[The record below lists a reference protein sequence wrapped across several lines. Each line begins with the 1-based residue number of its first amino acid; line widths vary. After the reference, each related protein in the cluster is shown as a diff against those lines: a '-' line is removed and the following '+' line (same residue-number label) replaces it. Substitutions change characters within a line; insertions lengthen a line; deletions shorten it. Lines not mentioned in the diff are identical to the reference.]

1 MNVDLGLADLN
12 IPVGQASQST
22 LKSLV
27 VRALQLGYQTV
38 ALNTTV
44 DQVWKSSSR
53 LMLEYN

>member
-53 LMLEYN
+53 LMLDNK